1 MPWSQSSFAKHNHS
15 LTGPQSG
22 HAARIAN
29 AVLRKSGDEGMSIAV
44 ANKYFQKARGGIVG
58 YDEGGGILDPTSDNP
73 GLTPTSGSMSP
84 IQRGM
89 AQRYSSLPTEKL
101 AELAVMM
108 GGSPQG
114 QMIQRILAQKRT
126 MPEQAPYEEEQAS
139 RASGGVLERP
149 PPSTHF
155 DQSPGSTAFSGAK
168 GYLHGPTAGRADDIM
183 THAPAGSHVIPADV
197 VAGFGEGNSMAGANA
212 WSKMLQMGPGG
223 IPMPSGGGGR
233 RMGMP
238 APPAPYRDPS
248 QKARGGAQADM
259 RPVALSHG
267 EFVVTPEE
275 VMALGQGDMER
286 GHVILDEI
294 IVEARKEIIAQMS
307 KLPKPVGMKK

>member
-1 MPWSQSSFAKHNHS
+1 
-15 LTGPQSG
+15 
-22 HAARIAN
+22 
-29 AVLRKSGDEGMSIAV
+29 MSIAV
-44 ANKYFQKARGGIVG
+44 ANKHFQSR
-58 YDEGGGILDPTSDNP
+58 DEGGGILDPTSDNP
-73 GLTPTSGSMSP
+73 GVTPTSTSMSP

-89 AQRYSSLPTEKL
+89 AQRYSSLSAEKL

-114 QMIQRILAQKRT
+114 QMIQQILAQKRA
-126 MPEQAPYEEEQAS
+126 MPEQSPHEEDQAS
-139 RASGGVLERP
+139 RAAGGVLQRA

-155 DQSPGSTAFSGAK
+155 DQNPGDTAYDGAK

-212 WSKMLQMGPGG
+212 WTKMLQMGPGG
-223 IPMPSGGGGR
+223 IPMPQGGGGR

-238 APPAPYRDPS
+238 APPAPYRDPTA
-248 QKARGGAQADM
+248 KASGGATDM

-267 EFVVTPEE
+267 EFVVTPEQ
-275 VMALGQGDMER
+275 VLALGQGDMEK
-286 GHVILDEI
+286 GHAILDKI
-294 IVEARKEIIAQMS
+294 IVESRKEIIAQMS

>member
-1 MPWSQSSFAKHNHS
+1 MPWSGSSFAKHNHS
-15 LTGPQSG
+15 LSGPQSD

-29 AVLRKSGDEGMSIAV
+29 AVLRRSGDEGMSIAV
-44 ANKYFQKARGGIVG
+44 ANKHFQGR
-58 YDEGGGILDPTSDNP
+58 DEGGGIVDPAGGETG
-73 GLTPTSGSMSP
+73 GLRPTTQTMSP

-89 AQRYSSLPTEKL
+89 AQRYSSLSTEKL

-114 QMIQRILAQKRT
+114 QMIQQILAQKRS
-126 MPEQAPYEEEQAS
+126 MPEQPDHEEDQAS
-139 RASGGVLERP
+139 RAQGGVLQRA

-155 DQSPGSTAFSGAK
+155 DQNPGSTAFDGAK

-183 THAPAGSHVIPADV
+183 TQAPAGSHVIPADV

-212 WSKMLQMGPGG
+212 WTKMLQMGPGG
-223 IPMPSGGGGR
+223 IPMPQGGGGR
-233 RMGMP
+233 RMGIP
-238 APPAPYRDPS
+238 APPAPYHEPS

-267 EFVVTPEE
+267 EFVVTPEQ
-275 VMALGQGDMER
+275 VLALGQGDMEK
-286 GHVILDEI
+286 GHAILDQI
-294 IVEARKEIIAQMS
+294 IVASRKEIIAQMS
-307 KLPKPVGMKK
+307 KLPKPVGMKR